1 MPVLI
6 PAENELK
13 KGVGVNK
20 TTETLEVES
29 WVWSVQSQV
38 GKNGSIPSSVNEYQ
52 LH

>member
-29 WVWSVQSQV
+29 
-38 GKNGSIPSSVNEYQ
+38 
-52 LH
+52 